1 MLELTYPFTLALFWI
16 LACGVVFLPVRWALF
31 CLILA
36 AHVSVIEPGFW
47 ATESVSWSNAVEG
60 LALPTVLL
68 FRITRFRMPG
78 VKWAFSAEVWM
89 ALVIYATVSIIWS
102 PYKLSGLKMVAY
114 LLGWFVWFLVMDFAW
129 QRGVLDGYLVIA
141 ALWAAVMLACFQTY
155 LLGDPE
161 EAETLQFTSFT
172 AAAPFATFLLS
183 CLAFLLFQRYKSG
196 LRLPSIIACLAGV
209 ILTADRTALI
219 GLGFLVIVWFL
230 HWRGAMGKG
239 SGFRLTPIVPVLLVF
254 VVVFLGFRAVMAQA
268 APDSRL
274 NELLQLGTRQVSS
287 VEEIGTA
294 AGRLELYERT
304 WSELSGRSPRELL
317 FGSGTSSGGDLA
329 SQWEK
334 DLETGLDPNRTVHNE
349 LLRAVYEWGLIG
361 LTMAMAL
368 LGLLIWESWRGAIRE
383 GLTPAFAIL
392 ALIPTILALLLTG
405 NPLAGPGSAAGVG
418 LLLILTYGLSRR
430 TPGVRAA

>member
-1 MLELTYPFTLALFWI
+1 MLELVYPFTIVLFWA
-16 LACGVVFLPVRWALF
+16 LACGVVFLPLRWALL
-31 CLILA
+31 CLLLA

-47 ATESVSWSNAVEG
+47 ATESVSWSNAVEA

-68 FRITRFRMPG
+68 FRMTRFRMPE
-78 VKWAFSAEVWM
+78 VRWAFSAKVWM

-102 PYKLSGLKMVAY
+102 PYRLSGLKMVAY

-129 QRGVLDGYLVIA
+129 RRGVLDGHLITA
-141 ALWAAVMLACFQTY
+141 ALWAALILACFQTY

-183 CLAFLLFQRYKSG
+183 CLAFLLFQRHKSE
-196 LRLPSIIACLAGV
+196 LRVPSIIACLVGV
-209 ILTADRTALI
+209 VLTADRTALI
-219 GLGFLVIVWFL
+219 SLGFLVIVWFL
-230 HWRGAMGKG
+230 HLRGVMGKA
-239 SGFRLTPIVPVLLVF
+239 SGFRLTRTIPALLVF
-254 VVVFLGFRAVMAQA
+254 ALVFLGFRAIMAQA
-268 APDSRL
+268 MPDNRL
-274 NELLQLGTRQVSS
+274 NELLQFGTRQVAA

-304 WSELSGRSPRELL
+304 WSELSGRSFRDLL
-317 FGSGTSSGGDLA
+317 VGSGTSSGGDLA

-349 LLRAVYEWGLIG
+349 LLRALYEWGLIG
-361 LTMAMAL
+361 LAIAVAL
-368 LGLLIWESWRGAIRE
+368 IGLLIKGAWRDAVRG

-392 ALIPTILALLLTG
+392 ALIPTALALLITG

-430 TPGVRAA
+430 TPGVYAA